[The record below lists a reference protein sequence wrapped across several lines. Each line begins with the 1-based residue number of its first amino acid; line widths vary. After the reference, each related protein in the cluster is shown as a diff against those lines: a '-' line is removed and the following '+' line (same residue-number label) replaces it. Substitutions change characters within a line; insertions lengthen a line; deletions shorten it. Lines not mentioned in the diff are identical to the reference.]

1 MWSIRDRPVVYVYHN
16 WYMYGYTIRFRHSV
30 IYVCKERKFM
40 ETLVNTIEWFVSS
53 HYLIIG
59 ILAVVGIITYI
70 ESEKAGN
77 NNG

>member
-1 MWSIRDRPVVYVYHN
+1 
-16 WYMYGYTIRFRHSV
+16 MYGYTIWSRHSV
-30 IYVCKERKFM
+30 IYVYKERKIM

-53 HYLIIG
+53 HYIIIG
-59 ILAVVGIITYI
+59 ILVVVGIITYI

>member
-1 MWSIRDRPVVYVYHN
+1 
-16 WYMYGYTIRFRHSV
+16 MYGYTIWSRHSV
-30 IYVCKERKFM
+30 IYICKERKIM

-53 HYLIIG
+53 HYIIIG
-59 ILAVVGIITYI
+59 ILVVVCIITYI

>member
-1 MWSIRDRPVVYVYHN
+1 
-16 WYMYGYTIRFRHSV
+16 MYGYTIWLRYSV
-30 IYVCKERKFM
+30 IYVCKERKIM

-53 HYLIIG
+53 HYIIIG
-59 ILAVVGIITYI
+59 ILVVVGIITYI

>member
-1 MWSIRDRPVVYVYHN
+1 
-16 WYMYGYTIRFRHSV
+16 MYGYTSQFRHSV
-30 IYVCKERKFM
+30 IYVCKERKIM

-53 HYLIIG
+53 HYIIIG
-59 ILAVVGIITYI
+59 ILVVVGIITYI

>member
-1 MWSIRDRPVVYVYHN
+1 
-16 WYMYGYTIRFRHSV
+16 MYGYTIWLRHSV
-30 IYVCKERKFM
+30 IYVSKERKIM

-53 HYLIIG
+53 HYIIIG
-59 ILAVVGIITYI
+59 ILVVVGIITYI